1 MFAGC
6 RIGSHCEEALVQR
19 DTSLE
24 RHENSTQSHHMR
36 AMDQLGVGVN
46 RAQSTSV
53 LASLHAQLHMLTEHQ
68 RMCL

>member
-1 MFAGC
+1 MFADC
-6 RIGSHCEEALVQR
+6 RIGLHCEEVLVQR

-24 RHENSTQSHHMR
+24 RLEGSTQSNHMHG
-36 AMDQLGVGVN
+36 MDQLGVGVN

-53 LASLHAQLHMLTEHQ
+53 LASLHAQSHLLTEHQ